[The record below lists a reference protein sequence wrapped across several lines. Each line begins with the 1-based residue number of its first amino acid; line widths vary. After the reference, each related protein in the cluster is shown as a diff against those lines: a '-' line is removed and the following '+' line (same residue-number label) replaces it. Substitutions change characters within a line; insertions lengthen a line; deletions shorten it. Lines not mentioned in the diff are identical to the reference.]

1 MHRWLFIGGGAAL
14 FLVLVI
20 SISISGNSDTSDGE
34 HLGKPQA
41 TAAAI
46 TSKDATA
53 TEIKK
58 AIQPVKKVNSHASTL
73 PVFTLYFGVKDS
85 FDRFIFANEGAS
97 EDEVKALF
105 TVNATNMYE
114 PRSATYAADV
124 FTRYVGYK
132 VALADTD
139 TEIEKVLTVPIENT
153 VTDVTYA
160 GISLSDVEQKLAMR
174 DTLRL
179 SYFSQ
184 QEYEYL
190 FSLDAAID
198 ARALARLAIA
208 QDRDLSREQK
218 RNEIFGQLNALDEQD
233 KAAFQPTLNMEK
245 INQIKQKHADS
256 ESRYHAIAAEFGHQ
270 VAERFS
276 ALWETQALWQQRVD
290 AYRDYQEYVSASAM
304 KAQAQQDALA
314 TYRQTHFS
322 NTEQKRLRVFV
333 DVNL

>member
-1 MHRWLFIGGGAAL
+1 MLRWMFIGGGAAL

-20 SISISGNSDTSDGE
+20 SISISGNGDTSDDE
-34 HLGKPQA
+34 PLEKPQA
-41 TAAAI
+41 TTAVI
-46 TSKDATA
+46 TSKDATT

-58 AIQPVKKVNSHASTL
+58 AIQPVKKVNDHASDL
-73 PVFTLYFGVKDS
+73 PIFTLYFGVKDS
-85 FDRFIFANEGAS
+85 FDRFVFANEGAS
-97 EDEVKALF
+97 ENEVTALF

-114 PRSATYAADV
+114 PKSAIYAADV
-124 FTRYVGYK
+124 FTRYVEYK

-139 TEIEKVLTVPIENT
+139 AEIDKVLTVSSENT

-160 GISLSDVEQKLAMR
+160 GISLSDVEQKLATR
-174 DTLRL
+174 DSLRL

-208 QDRDLSREQK
+208 KDSELSREQK
-218 RNEIFGQLNALDEQD
+218 RNEIFDQLNALDDQE
-233 KAAFQPTLNMEK
+233 KAAFQPTLDMEK
-245 INQIKQKHADS
+245 INQIKQNYVDS

-276 ALWETQALWQQRVD
+276 ALWKTQTSWQQRVNT
-290 AYRDYQEYVSASAM
+290 YREYQQHVIANMTEES
-304 KAQAQQDALA
+304 AQQNALT
-314 TYRQTHFS
+314 TYRRTHFS
-322 NTEQKRLRVFV
+322 ITEQKRLRVLV
-333 DVNL
+333 DTKL

>member
-1 MHRWLFIGGGAAL
+1 M
-14 FLVLVI
+14 LVI

-97 EDEVKALF
+97 ENEVKALF

-114 PRSATYAADV
+114 PRSAKYAADV

>member
-1 MHRWLFIGGGAAL
+1 MSRWVLIGGGAAL
-14 FLVLVI
+14 FFVVVI
-20 SISISGNSDTSDGE
+20 LISKRHHIDDEEAHKNR
-34 HLGKPQA
+34 QA
-41 TAAAI
+41 TTAVLTRKDLKAA
-46 TSKDATA
+46 
-53 TEIKK
+53 ELKK
-58 AIQPVKKVNSHASTL
+58 AIQPVKKVNSHASAL

-97 EDEVKALF
+97 DSEVTALF
-105 TVNATNMYE
+105 SMNAKSMYE
-114 PRSATYAADV
+114 AKSAMYAADV
-124 FTRYVGYK
+124 FTRYVEYK

-139 TEIEKVLTVPIENT
+139 AEIDKVLTVSSEST
-153 VTDVTYA
+153 MTDVTYA
-160 GISLSDVEQKLAMR
+160 GISLSDVEQKLATR

-179 SYFSQ
+179 NYFSQ

-190 FSLDAAID
+190 FSADAAID

-218 RNEIFGQLNALDEQD
+218 RNEIFGQLNALNEQE
-233 KAAFQPTLNMEK
+233 KAAFQPTLDMEK
-245 INQIKQKHADS
+245 INQIKQKYVDF

-276 ALWETQALWQQRVD
+276 ALWETQARWQQRVD

-304 KAQAQQDALA
+304 KAQAQQDALT

-322 NTEQKRLRVFV
+322 NTEQKRLRVLV

>member
-1 MHRWLFIGGGAAL
+1 MSRWVLIGGGAAL
-14 FLVLVI
+14 FLVVALSFSKRHHI
-20 SISISGNSDTSDGE
+20 DDGE
-34 HLGKPQA
+34 AHKNRQA
-41 TAAAI
+41 TTAVL
-46 TSKDATA
+46 TRKDLKA
-53 TEIKK
+53 TELKK
-58 AIQPVKKVNSHASTL
+58 AIQPVKRVNPHGSDL
-73 PVFTLYFGVKDS
+73 PIFTLYFGIKDN

-97 EDEVKALF
+97 DSEVTALF
-105 TVNATNMYE
+105 SMNAKGMYE
-114 PRSATYAADV
+114 AKSAMYAADV
-124 FTRYVGYK
+124 FTRYVEYK

-139 TEIEKVLTVPIENT
+139 AEIDKVLTVSSEST
-153 VTDVTYA
+153 MTDVTYA

-179 SYFSQ
+179 NYFSQ

-190 FSLDAAID
+190 FSADAAID
-198 ARALARLAIA
+198 ARALTRLAIA

-218 RNEIFGQLNALDEQD
+218 RNEIFGQLNALDEQE
-233 KAAFQPTLNMEK
+233 KTAFQPTLDMET
-245 INQIKQKHADS
+245 INQIKQKYTDS

-304 KAQAQQDALA
+304 KAQAQHDALM

-322 NTEQKRLRVFV
+322 NTEQKRLRVLV

>member
-97 EDEVKALF
+97 ENEVKALF

-114 PRSATYAADV
+114 PRSAKYAADV